1 MKTLYVAMH
10 AQVYWVLLTLM
21 IMKGELCVQYELH
34 GNTWKVEMK
43 FKIWQSGSS
52 LGSYYSKLIDV
63 HWKDFVGIAALR
75 NTVFHALIEKC

>member
-1 MKTLYVAMH
+1 MKTLNVAMH
-10 AQVYWVLLTLM
+10 AQVYWVFLTLM

-34 GNTWKVEMK
+34 GNIWKVEMK
-43 FKIWQSGSS
+43 FEIWQSGSS

-75 NTVFHALIEKC
+75 NTVFHALI